1 MMKTGAGNSHPS
13 PSDLVRSNAV
23 QTALDQAQACINQ
36 GQVQRAE
43 LICRRILDDNPGEPN
58 ALQMIG
64 LMAYRAGRIDT
75 AITAL
80 REACAFASAPPMIF
94 SNLTEMLRQRGLLTE
109 AEVYGRKAVALAPKS
124 VSAWNNLGIV
134 LQESGQLEEAR
145 KCLETVTSLEPD
157 NAEAHNNLGNT
168 FKRLGDIKKAQKHW
182 NRALELKPFYAETYS
197 NLANLLNEQGEYD
210 KALLHGQRAI
220 DLNPL
225 LADAYINLAATE
237 SARWRYSAA
246 LTWLDLLVAIAP
258 DNPMALAARSA
269 TFKELDR
276 FEEALADAER
286 AVSLQPENAEVQSAY
301 GSIMLS
307 MGRFEEAVTRFDT
320 AIALPNAIRERLMI
334 SRATAHQEHGK
345 SDDAIKAF
353 DEIIAHYPN
362 SAAAYYGRADLVKFK
377 QEDPTIEQML
387 KLAKK
392 GRLESN
398 SERISLHFALSKA
411 FLDIGD
417 SDRAFHYLNEAN
429 KMKRALIQYDAA
441 ATGKW
446 VDRLIMA
453 FNSEV
458 FDRFRGKG
466 VSSSVP
472 IFVIGM
478 PRSGTTLLE
487 QILASHPQVH
497 GAGELKFVNRIIDL
511 QGGTPEFLNGLTPET
526 LERMGGAYLER
537 VIPLANDKPHVVD
550 KMPANFLHA
559 GAIHLM
565 LPKAKFLHARRDP
578 VDTCLSCYSKLFG
591 GEQAFTYNQAELGQ
605 FYRDYLRLMDH
616 WRTVLPESHFLEVD
630 YESVVEDIETEARR
644 ILEFLGLPW
653 DPACLEFYAT
663 ERPVRTASVNQVR
676 KPVYKTST
684 GRWRKHVSNL
694 KPLLDALGI
703 APPPAAAQ

>member
-1 MMKTGAGNSHPS
+1 MKNPGHFSVQINSLLIMKTGAANGQSFK
-13 PSDLVRSNAV
+13 SDQARA
-23 QTALDQAQACINQ
+23 QAIGAALDQAQAFINQ
-36 GQVQRAE
+36 RQIQQAE
-43 LICRRILDDNPGEPN
+43 VICRRILEDNPGEPN
-58 ALQMIG
+58 TLQMLG
-64 LMAYRAGRIDT
+64 LMAYRAGRVDA
-75 AITAL
+75 AIIYL
-80 REACAFASAPPMIF
+80 REACASAFAPPIVF
-94 SNLTEMLRQRGLLTE
+94 SNLTEMLRQKGLLAE
-109 AEVYGRKAVALAPKS
+109 AVIYGRKAVSQAPKS

-134 LQESGQLEEAR
+134 LQESGQLDEAR

-182 NRALELKPFYAETYS
+182 NRALELKPYYAETYS

-258 DNPMALAARSA
+258 NNPMALAARSA

-276 FEEALADAER
+276 LEDALADAER
-286 AVSLQPENAEVQSAY
+286 AVNLNPENAEVQSAY
-301 GSIMLS
+301 GSVMLS
-307 MGRFEEAVTRFDT
+307 MGRFDEAVARYEA

-353 DEIIAHYPN
+353 DDIIMQYPN

-377 QEDPTIEQML
+377 QEDPTLEQKL
-387 KLAKK
+387 WLAKK

-429 KMKRALIQYDAA
+429 KMKRALIQYDAS
-441 ATGKW
+441 ATSKW
-446 VDRLIMA
+446 VDRLIIA

-458 FDRFRGKG
+458 FDQFRGKG
-466 VSSSVP
+466 VCSSVP

-497 GAGELKFVNRIIDL
+497 GAGELKFVNRIIDSH
-511 QGGTPEFLNGLTPET
+511 GGTPEFLNELTSEM
-526 LERMGGAYLER
+526 LSLMGDSYLDR
-537 VIPLANDKPHVVD
+537 VIPLANGKQHVVD

-565 LPKAKFLHARRDP
+565 LPTAKFIHARRDP

-591 GEQAFTYNQAELGQ
+591 G
-605 FYRDYLRLMDH
+605 
-616 WRTVLPESHFLEVD
+616 VSH
-630 YESVVEDIETEARR
+630 
-644 ILEFLGLPW
+644 P
-653 DPACLEFYAT
+653 
-663 ERPVRTASVNQVR
+663 
-676 KPVYKTST
+676 
-684 GRWRKHVSNL
+684 GR
-694 KPLLDALGI
+694 
-703 APPPAAAQ
+703 